1 MRESGRNTPRG
12 HDVNTN
18 QSAVALGWQYL
29 QAGNLAAADETVRPL
44 LARELSDELVP
55 LVGAIRLQQGR
66 FSEAASM
73 FERARALHPGQARFA
88 YLHGTALAG
97 LEQLEQAVSAYQAAI
112 RLDPNFADPYLAM
125 GRAQRKLGRLQEA
138 QNTYRKLLRALPG
151 DVDGYIALGSVLAE
165 SGQLAEAE
173 SPLRRALIHTQDA
186 KVLAAIHNN
195 LAIALSSQS
204 KHAEALESLERTR
217 ALAPELQG
225 LDQRR
230 INALYQLGRFEECL
244 QLYKK
249 ILERNPTDPEVHQA
263 YNSLL
268 YRLGRKD
275 EYLTSYDQAPQTRE
289 ILLGKAR
296 QLSLQKRCAEM
307 EEIFNTLLA
316 RDPLDS
322 EQWKAGPAASC

>member
-1 MRESGRNTPRG
+1 M
-12 HDVNTN
+12 
-18 QSAVALGWQYL
+18 L
-29 QAGNLAAADETVRPL
+29 
-44 LARELSDELVP
+44 
-55 LVGAIRLQQGR
+55 
-66 FSEAASM
+66 
-73 FERARALHPGQARFA
+73 
-88 YLHGTALAG
+88 G
-97 LEQLEQAVSAYQAAI
+97 LEQLELAMSAFQAAI
-112 RLDPNFADPYLAM
+112 RQDPNFADPYLAM
-125 GRAQRKLGRLQEA
+125 GGRSGSWAGCRKPRTPIANFCALCRAMWTAISPSARFWRKAGNSRKPRRRCGGR
-138 QNTYRKLLRALPG
+138 
-151 DVDGYIALGSVLAE
+151 
-165 SGQLAEAE
+165 
-173 SPLRRALIHTQDA
+173 LIHTQDA
-186 KVLAAIHNN
+186 KVLASIHNN

-217 ALAPELQG
+217 TLAPELRG

-244 QLYKK
+244 LLYKK
-249 ILERNPTDPEVHQA
+249 LLERNPADPEVHQA

-322 EQWKAGPAASC
+322 AAMAGWASSLMLMGRYRKL